1 MKAKLFNLSHHTSHQ
16 EILQK
21 MASDLYEEIL
31 EICKRVASY
40 GQDEVVINVEDLKT
54 FKWVKDN
61 HVFSHLDTILTKEG
75 LLKKLEFPNYSLSW
89 SDGGITVFITA
100 RDLIQLGFKPDEQM
114 GIILKDLKTAKVNGE
129 VANTKQAEI
138 MWIKKE
144 LLRNSLKK

>member
-21 MASDLYEEIL
+21 MASDFYEEIL
-31 EICKRVASY
+31 EICKRTASY
-40 GQDEVVINVEDLKT
+40 GLDEITINLEDLKT

-61 HVFSHLDTILTKEG
+61 HVYSHLDTILTREG

-100 RDLIQLGFKPDEQM
+100 RDLIQLGIKPDEQM
-114 GIILKDLKTAKVNGE
+114 GIILKELKTAKVNGE

-138 MWIKKE
+138 MWLKE
-144 LLRNSLKK
+144 SLK